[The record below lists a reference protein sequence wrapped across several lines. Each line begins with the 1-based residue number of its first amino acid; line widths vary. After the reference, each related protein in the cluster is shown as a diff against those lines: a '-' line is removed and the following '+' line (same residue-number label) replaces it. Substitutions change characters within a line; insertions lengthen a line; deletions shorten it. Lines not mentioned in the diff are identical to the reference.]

1 MHSLVQ
7 AGILYWRL
15 ARLPEAKVAS
25 EKALALSAEDPDAL
39 CLKSLVVNRPLA
51 PKVLATASKLPTP
64 RDATCREM
72 TEAKDSPVVANSSTA
87 IAVPVAPRK
96 R

>member
-1 MHSLVQ
+1 
-7 AGILYWRL
+7 LYWRL

-25 EKALALSAEDPDAL
+25 DKALALSPEDPDAL
-39 CLKSLVVNRPLA
+39 CLRAVIANRQVA
-51 PKVLATASKLPTP
+51 PKVLSTASKQP

-72 TEAKDSPVVANSSTA
+72 TEVKDAPVVANSSPPA
-87 IAVPVAPRK
+87 AMAAVPRK